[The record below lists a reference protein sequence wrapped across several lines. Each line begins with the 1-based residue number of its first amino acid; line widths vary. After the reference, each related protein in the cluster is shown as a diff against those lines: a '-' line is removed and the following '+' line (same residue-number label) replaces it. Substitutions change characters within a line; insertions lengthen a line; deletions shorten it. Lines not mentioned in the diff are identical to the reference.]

1 MATLT
6 INYIANYAG
15 NHRICYRQVGTTNYC
30 CLIDTVGSTGSQTL
44 VIDFSVPADYCDG
57 TANEVTVPVET
68 DCGPYSYEGYIQ
80 PVCEPESSLLSRV
93 AFGPISFTQTPDCQG
108 YNVECTET
116 GIGTITVVN
125 TGSGYVNGNSLTFNI
140 AGSPSGTA
148 TITTVNGYIKT
159 TALGPT
165 IVTTT
170 ANGTYTNVSFT
181 GGTGTL
187 ATFNYTVSAGTIIT
201 VSINNHGSG
210 YTAGDVLT
218 EAGGAQITINTIAN
232 GAITGVT
239 LVTPGTYTS
248 YVTSATAPTGTGAIF
263 SIEMADCST
272 FAAPACFGEPNPN
285 IALQLDGIFRLCSE
299 TAPSLPS
306 DYVIGIDILNPYC
319 CDCEEL
325 NLSIVTT
332 KSPYTTTVYYVNSD
346 GEVITLVVNVSGPL
360 PSIFGPVKIRKGSYY
375 IDPSVAGDI
384 TVILTPSSNCNPIIT

>member
-30 CLIDTVGSTGSQTL
+30 CLIDTVGSTGPQTL

-57 TANEVTVPVET
+57 TANEVTVPVVT
-68 DCGPYSYEGYIQ
+68 DCGPYAYEGYIQ

-93 AFGPISFTQTPDCQG
+93 AFGPISFTQIPDCQG

-116 GIGTITVVN
+116 GIGTITVAN
-125 TGSGYVNGNSLTFNI
+125 TGSGYVNGDPLTFNI
-140 AGSPSGTA
+140 SGSPDATA
-148 TITTVNGYIKT
+148 TITTADGYIQI

-165 IVTTT
+165 LATTT
-170 ANGTYTNVSFT
+170 PNGSYTNVSFT

-187 ATFNYTVSAGTIIT
+187 ATFDYIISGG
-201 VSINNHGSG
+201 VIISSGINNPGSG

-218 EAGGAQITINTIAN
+218 EAGGAQITVSTIIN

-239 LVTPGTYTS
+239 LVTPGTYTG
-248 YVTSATAPTGTGAIF
+248 YVASATAPTGSNAAF
-263 SIEMADCST
+263 FIEMADCST
-272 FAAPACFGEPNPN
+272 FAAPTCFGEANPN

-306 DYVIGIDILNPYC
+306 DYEVTSDTVNPYC
-319 CDCEEL
+319 CDCEEITL
-325 NLSIVTT
+325 TALAPKI
-332 KSPYTTTVYYVNSD
+332 PYTTTVYYVNYD
-346 GEVITLVVNVSGPL
+346 GEVVTLPVNVTYPTPTTYGP
-360 PSIFGPVKIRKGSYY
+360 FKIRKGSYY
-375 IDPSVAGDI
+375 IDPFAAPDVLGIIS
-384 TVILTPSSNCNPIIT
+384 TSPNCNPIIT